1 MSFYRCVSPKT
12 GVFFQKNFAHLNF
25 FLFVYRKA
33 KKCLVLQIDGE
44 IEPTRMAVWVGV
56 QVQEGIPIWQ
66 ATRLLARVPQY
77 EMERNQRI
85 YNYGRKR
92 LQALPRFSEIRVG
105 HLVSQHARSRPVCTG
120 AGSRLTIFNLYGR
133 VRAGAWRQAVGPVY

>member
-12 GVFFQKNFAHLNF
+12 GVFFKKRPLFKFF

-66 ATRLLARVPQY
+66 KNLNSDYRLAKNSTKP
-77 EMERNQRI
+77 
-85 YNYGRKR
+85 
-92 LQALPRFSEIRVG
+92 A
-105 HLVSQHARSRPVCTG
+105 
-120 AGSRLTIFNLYGR
+120 
-133 VRAGAWRQAVGPVY
+133 

>member
-44 IEPTRMAVWVGV
+44 IEPTRMAIWVGV

-66 ATRLLARVPQY
+66 MNLISDYRLAK
-77 EMERNQRI
+77 N
-85 YNYGRKR
+85 
-92 LQALPRFSEIRVG
+92 
-105 HLVSQHARSRPVCTG
+105 
-120 AGSRLTIFNLYGR
+120 LTKP
-133 VRAGAWRQAVGPVY
+133 A

>member
-12 GVFFQKNFAHLNF
+12 GVFFQKKAPFQIF

-66 ATRLLARVPQY
+66 KNLNSDYRLAK
-77 EMERNQRI
+77 N
-85 YNYGRKR
+85 
-92 LQALPRFSEIRVG
+92 S
-105 HLVSQHARSRPVCTG
+105 T
-120 AGSRLTIFNLYGR
+120 
-133 VRAGAWRQAVGPVY
+133 RQA